1 MTPCSIAPGGE
12 VLNEIPRV
20 AFLADSFHE
29 VNGAARTC
37 RELEAFARRR
47 GYPFFSIRC
56 GPSPRFECDRE
67 NWVLELS
74 RSRFAIPVDT
84 DLRFDPVFLS
94 VSKLVEEKLRKFQPE
109 VIHITSPGDLGIL
122 GAFLG
127 HRLKIPLVL
136 SWHTNLHEFASRRVL
151 NTFHWLPRNVREGS
165 ASTVERFVLDRLLWF
180 FGRGEAILAP
190 NRELVDLLRTH
201 TGKPVFLMER
211 GIDTNVFHP
220 SLRNRTDETV
230 VLGYVGRLMPEKNVR
245 LLAMVEK
252 ELRKAG
258 HNNFRFVIAGG
269 GTERA
274 WLEENLSSA
283 EFTGIVD
290 PNAVAPIYANLDVF
304 VFPSRTDTFGNV
316 VQEALATGVPA
327 VVTNCGGPKFIVNH
341 GLTGFVAQND
351 EEFCRYAVQ
360 LARDGELRRRMGAA
374 ARKQMES
381 RSWDRIFETVYD
393 AYRAGIHNYNQL

>member
-1 MTPCSIAPGGE
+1 M
-12 VLNEIPRV
+12 
-20 AFLADSFHE
+20 
-29 VNGAARTC
+29 
-37 RELEAFARRR
+37 
-47 GYPFFSIRC
+47 
-56 GPSPRFECDRE
+56 
-67 NWVLELS
+67 LELS

-127 HRLKIPLVL
+127 YRLKIPLVL

-211 GIDTNVFHP
+211 GIDTNAFHP

-258 HNNFRFVIAGG
+258 LHNFRFVIAGG
-269 GTERA
+269 GTEQA
-274 WLEENLSSA
+274 WLAENLPGA
-283 EFTGIVD
+283 EFTGVVD
-290 PNAVAPIYANLDVF
+290 PNAVARIYANMDVF

-327 VVTNCGGPKFIVNH
+327 VVTNSGGPKFIVDH

-360 LARDGELRRRMGAA
+360 LAQDGELRRRMAAA

-381 RSWDRIFETVYD
+381 RSWDRIFETVYE
-393 AYRAGIHNYNQL
+393 AYRAGIRNYNQP